1 MPDFYVRM
9 PRNLTDVERNLLTD
23 QHLSYSYGDYEGG
36 HVGGHRMILLPAQ
49 GETEAKDRIVTL
61 LSLNP
66 DDAAALDVWP
76 AAPDQ
81 WGTEG
86 A

>member
-76 AAPDQ
+76 AAPDH
-81 WGTEG
+81 WGSEG

>member
-9 PRNLTDVERNLLTD
+9 VRNLTDAECDLLTD
-23 QHLSYSYGDYEGG
+23 QRLSYSYGGYAHGG
-36 HVGGHRMILLPAQ
+36 AGGHRMILLPAQ
-49 GETEAKDRIVTL
+49 GESEAKERIVAL
-61 LSLNP
+61 LSLSS

-86 A
+86 T

>member
-1 MPDFYVRM
+1 
-9 PRNLTDVERNLLTD
+9 
-23 QHLSYSYGDYEGG
+23 
-36 HVGGHRMILLPAQ
+36 MILLPAQ
-49 GETEAKDRIVTL
+49 GETEAKDRIVAL

-81 WGTEG
+81 WGTEE